1 MKIVLSMISYIRL
14 FQRITV
20 FRRLISTYKKN
31 VVNTNLS
38 YIKKLLDIM
47 LKYIKILDIAPS
59 NH

>member
-1 MKIVLSMISYIRL
+1 MISYIRL